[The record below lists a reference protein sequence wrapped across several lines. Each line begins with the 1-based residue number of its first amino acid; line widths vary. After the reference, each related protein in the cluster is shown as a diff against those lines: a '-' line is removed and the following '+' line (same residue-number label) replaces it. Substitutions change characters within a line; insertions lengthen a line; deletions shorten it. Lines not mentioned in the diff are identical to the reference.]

1 MFVHNVYKRKE
12 SEILLQNL
20 NPRQRHML
28 LRNREIN
35 YVILVQN
42 DCEIKKVEIIPK
54 YLTYDNLEGAVVLL
68 LPF

>member
-1 MFVHNVYKRKE
+1 
-12 SEILLQNL
+12 
-20 NPRQRHML
+20 ML